1 MMPWVVRDSGS
12 GAVLGSTRY
21 HDIVR
26 EIDRVEIGYTWYSES
41 RQRTHVNTACKRLL
55 LAHAFE
61 TLGCQVVGLRTDNF
75 NFRSQRAIEALG
87 AKKDGVI
94 RHHTMRRDG
103 TVRDTVI
110 YSILAAE
117 WPDVRRHHRLAAGA
131 AGDAGRPLIPAA
143 PGAAALP
150 TGGMLSGMVIGLLT
164 LDLHFPGA
172 RSLKD
177 KRQALRSLETRVRNR
192 FQRLAGR
199 GGAPGPLAAGAPG
212 RGLGQ
217 HPTTSTWNRRC
228 TAWRERRSARPTY
241 RCWTRTWRSCER
253 AAQRAAGRG
262 DPGGRGAHRGPA
274 QGPAHRLRHGDPR
287 RT

>member
-1 MMPWVVRDSGS
+1 MIDPRPITLEGGGIRLEPLTEDHHEGLVAAAADGRLWELWFTSVPPPDGMRAYMAAALQGQRDGHMMPWVVRDSGS

-110 YSILAAE
+110 YSILVAE
-117 WPDVRRHHRLAAGA
+117 WPDVRRHLDLRLA
-131 AGDAGRPLIPAA
+131 
-143 PGAAALP
+143 
-150 TGGMLSGMVIGLLT
+150 
-164 LDLHFPGA
+164 
-172 RSLKD
+172 
-177 KRQALRSLETRVRNR
+177 RQGT
-192 FQRLAGR
+192 R
-199 GGAPGPLAAGAPG
+199 GG
-212 RGLGQ
+212 R
-217 HPTTSTWNRRC
+217 
-228 TAWRERRSARPTY
+228 
-241 RCWTRTWRSCER
+241 
-253 AAQRAAGRG
+253 
-262 DPGGRGAHRGPA
+262 
-274 QGPAHRLRHGDPR
+274 
-287 RT
+287 